1 MWSAVFVNLA
11 DPGKC
16 FIFFVSSLIRSR
28 LFHEASLEG
37 GFLRQEWDFWLGD
50 IFNTCC
56 VLGRALAFP
65 ALSLWLSW
73 LKGAHCK
80 WRFRPFP
87 LRPEPC
93 NACFS
98 LLLLLP
104 AQWTAVPK
112 KSHYCCLLKQTL
124 LLLSCK

>member
-73 LKGAHCK
+73 LE
-80 WRFRPFP
+80 RSTLQVEVQTFPF
-87 LRPEPC
+87 E
-93 NACFS
+93 
-98 LLLLLP
+98 
-104 AQWTAVPK
+104 T
-112 KSHYCCLLKQTL
+112 
-124 LLLSCK
+124 